1 MSLETAVQALTDATT
16 DLIETVQV
24 QKTALDNAVTSAG
37 TSANTAAE
45 ALALAYQ
52 VYDGI
57 DAITAALSAATTLYD
72 TFDDRFLGAK
82 NAAPTLDNDGNALQ
96 VGALYWDTQLT
107 GMQVWSGSAWVDLAD
122 NVVSEESARVLSD
135 QQLLEAVSYA
145 TDLAGQV
152 ARSLPLKQAT
162 SSLLTA
168 IAALT
173 PTDST
178 FIVGNGTTFVAESGA
193 TVRTSLGLGDSATKN
208 VGTSSSTVAAGDH
221 VHTGV
226 YQPLDAD
233 LTAVAELSA
242 TGLIERT
249 GAGTASIVTLT
260 AAGKAL
266 LDDADASAQ
275 RTTLGAAAAAD
286 LGTET
291 DNRVLYDEELVR
303 AVTYATDLAGQAART
318 LSGSVPSAA
327 PASKTAPG
335 VAGQLRYASG
345 FLYLCVAKDT
355 WKRVA
360 ITDEGWT

>member
-37 TSANTAAE
+37 TFANTAAE

>member
-162 SSLLTA
+162 SNLLTA

-275 RTTLGAAAAAD
+275 RTTLGAAAAVD

>member
-1 MSLETAVQALTDATT
+1 MAETYELTGYADGGAVKSALDKAG
-16 DLIETVQV
+16 
-24 QKTALDNAVTSAG
+24 TALQAGDVVNALDSTS
-37 TSANTAAE
+37 TTAP
-45 ALALAYQ
+45 
-52 VYDGI
+52 
-57 DAITAALSAATTLYD
+57 LSAAQGKALNDAKLAIANIDDTPVDGATTAPISSNWAYDQTVALATEMDGRVLYD
-72 TFDDRFLGAK
+72 EE
-82 NAAPTLDNDGNALQ
+82 
-96 VGALYWDTQLT
+96 LT
-107 GMQVWSGSAWVDLAD
+107 RTVA
-122 NVVSEESARVLSD
+122 
-135 QQLLEAVSYA
+135 YA
-145 TDLAGQV
+145 TDLAGQA
-152 ARSLPLKQAT
+152 ARSLPLKQNKAAN
-162 SSLLTA
+162 LTA
-168 IAALT
+168 VAALT
-173 PTDST
+173 VTDGN
-178 FIVGNGTTFVAESGA
+178 FIVGNGSTFVAESGA